1 MTPLDTFFG
10 DVQKVYA
17 FVGQF
22 ERWPHNKDGRF
33 VMDDREDSWIATLTF
48 KSGLVGLWSW
58 TMAAPAHSFTNVVY
72 YGSNGALVDS
82 GDVFH
87 GPFDGSILILKDGRK
102 YTMPELREEFLRSIG
117 EERRSRL
124 FPHGFTD
131 GFMLECYDFLD
142 AVQNQRRPEVDG
154 EEGLKA
160 KAIAEAIYESA
171 RLGTAVRYEDVL
183 KGKISKYQDAI
194 DKYHGLVK
202 RT

>member
-1 MTPLDTFFG
+1 MEEGWLWIAGHTFVTPLDTFFG

-87 GPFDGSILILKDGRK
+87 GPCDGSILILKDGRK
-102 YTMPELREEFLRSIG
+102 YTMPEL
-117 EERRSRL
+117 
-124 FPHGFTD
+124 
-131 GFMLECYDFLD
+131 
-142 AVQNQRRPEVDG
+142 
-154 EEGLKA
+154 
-160 KAIAEAIYESA
+160 
-171 RLGTAVRYEDVL
+171 
-183 KGKISKYQDAI
+183 
-194 DKYHGLVK
+194 
-202 RT
+202 